1 MKRNIEKELIKWK
14 NQAERYPLIIMG
26 ARQVGKSYLIE
37 QFGKEN
43 FKHLV
48 TVNFELQP
56 NLKQC
61 FNELEPGE
69 ILNKLKMQL
78 GVPIDEENTLL
89 FFDEIQE
96 CPQAI
101 MSLRYFKEK
110 MPKLAV
116 ISAGSLLEFALNSK
130 DFKMPVG
137 RIHFLYLDPLSFGE
151 FLEALGN
158 SQLCQYTANLN
169 VTDHTD
175 EIAHDKLLELVR
187 RYMLLGGMPAV
198 LREYFSN
205 KDMAECQNIQSSLI
219 QTYRSDFG
227 KYSNRAQHKH
237 LLKVMDMA
245 PRLAGKKIKYSEI
258 DAESKSRELK
268 NAIELLALSGIIKPI
283 YRTKASGLP
292 LGAEIT
298 EKIFR
303 LNFLDVGLMQNIC
316 GISAQLAIEQ
326 DIMQINSGAIAEQ
339 FVGQELTA
347 YGDKHKPSQLFFWIR
362 DKKGS
367 MAEIDYVIDVDAK
380 ILPVEVKSGKA
391 GKLKSLRLFMK
402 EKGLRFGIRISQE
415 KLSYY
420 DGILSIPL
428 YLIEHLP
435 RLARSIMLTKGI

>member
-1 MKRNIEKELIKWK
+1 MKRSIEKDLIKWK
-14 NQAERYPLIIMG
+14 NQTERYPLIIRG

-37 QFGKEN
+37 QFGKKN
-43 FKHLV
+43 FKQLV

-61 FNELEPGE
+61 INSLEPKE
-69 ILNKLKMQL
+69 ILDKLQMQL
-78 GVPIDEENTLL
+78 GISIDKDNALL

-101 MSLRYFKEK
+101 SALRYFKEK
-110 MPKLAV
+110 IPKLAV

-137 RIHFLYLDPLSFGE
+137 RVHFLYLDPLSFGE
-151 FLEALGN
+151 FLEASGN
-158 SQLCQYTANLN
+158 SQLCQYLTNLKL
-169 VTDHTD
+169 TDKTD
-175 EIAHDKLLELVR
+175 EAAHNKLLDLLR
-187 RYMLLGGMPAV
+187 RYLLLGGMPAV
-198 LREYFSN
+198 LKEYFNN
-205 KDMAECQNIQSSLI
+205 KDLNECQNIQSSLI

-237 LLKVMDMA
+237 LLKVMDSA
-245 PRLAGKKIKYSEI
+245 PRLVGRKIKYSEI

-268 NAIELLALSGIIKPI
+268 NAIELLTLSGIIKPI
-283 YRTKASGLP
+283 YHTKASGLP
-292 LGAEIT
+292 LGADIT

-316 GISAQLAIEQ
+316 GISAQLAVER

-347 YGDKHKPSQLFFWIR
+347 YDDKHKPSQLFFWIR
-362 DKKGS
+362 DKKSS
-367 MAEIDYVIDVDAK
+367 MAEIDYVVNVDAD
-380 ILPVEVKSGKA
+380 ILPVEVKAGKA
-391 GKLKSLRLFMK
+391 GKLKSLRLFME
-402 EKGLRFGIRISQE
+402 EKGSRFGIRISQE
-415 KLSYY
+415 RLSYF

-428 YLIEHLP
+428 YMIEHLP
-435 RLARSIMLTKGI
+435 RLVRSIK